1 MLPATT
7 SIILGALYARGAP
20 RSLDTPKRAWPEV
33 VRSLRRIS
41 ATLESAAD
49 ALRLQGFWAEATV
62 LQTGGLLSWAEAQ
75 HSGGHWLTAECPSYP
90 RAWLQSLGDS
100 APPVLWLEGQMPPA
114 PFLTIVGSRYVER
127 PVLAFAAGCASTG
140 VNLGRTIVS
149 GGANGCDTAAANG
162 CLRSGGNLIEIFPF
176 GLNAPH
182 QRRGTGLSVCAPD
195 ETFTR
200 GSAMERNALLYAI
213 STHSVVAHARFKQ
226 GGTWT
231 GATDAHRRKLTQLLV
246 RADGSQAAAALQALG
261 ALAISSPQELP
272 ALFQTGREQEQL
284 RLA

>member
-1 MLPATT
+1 MHPSTT
-7 SIILGALYARGAP
+7 PIILGALYARGAP
-20 RSLDTPKRAWPEV
+20 RSLDTPKRAWSGV
-33 VRSLRRIS
+33 ANALRRTS
-41 ATLESAAD
+41 CTLEASSD
-49 ALRLQGFWAEATV
+49 TLRLQGFWAEATV
-62 LQTGGLLSWAEAQ
+62 LQTPGLLSWAEAQ
-75 HSGGHWLTAECPSYP
+75 HVGGHWLTAECPDYP
-90 RAWLQSLGDS
+90 ASWLQSLGDS
-100 APPVLWLEGQMPPA
+100 APPVLWREGQMPSA
-114 PFLTIVGSRYVER
+114 HFLTIVGSRYVDR
-127 PVLAFAAGCASTG
+127 PVLAFAAGCAAQG
-140 VNLGRTIVS
+140 VNMGHTIVS

-162 CLRSGGNLIEIFPF
+162 CLRAGGNLVEIFPF

-213 STHSVVAHARFKQ
+213 STHSIVAHARFKQ

-261 ALAISSPQELP
+261 ALAMTSPQELP
-272 ALFQTGREQEQL
+272 TLLQAQAEQDQL